1 MTEKIPIY
9 QSIFDYS
16 SEGIIETDNKGVII
30 AVNPSFIKTTG
41 YSEEEVIGK
50 RPNILSSGIHPLKF
64 YIHMWAALYEKG
76 QWSGEIWNKRKNGEI
91 YPEWLTI
98 TAIKDE
104 NEKLINYT
112 GIFTDISVYK
122 KNESDLRLY
131 ERVFA
136 ASLEGIMITDK
147 RGVIVSVNPSFTT
160 LTGYTRVEVIGE
172 TPSILNSGR
181 QNTDFYIN
189 MWSSIHEKGF
199 WKGEIWNKKKSG
211 EVYPEWLSISTIY
224 DKNQETINYV
234 GVFSDIT
241 ERKESEEYLKYLA
254 NYDTLTDLPN
264 RVLFKAR
271 LEVAIENA
279 KRYDKKVAILFL
291 DLDRFKGINDTLGH
305 NVGDYVLKQVAER
318 LSQNVRKSDTVA
330 RLGGDEFTIILPEI
344 KKEDVAISVVNK
356 IFKALTYPFFYKEQ
370 ELFIT
375 TSIGI
380 TFYPDDAI
388 SIENLLK
395 NADSAM
401 YKAKEQGNRFAL
413 YTPDINDK
421 LSRDRII
428 EQGLHK
434 ALDRAELTIYYQ
446 PQIDLKTKKIIGLEA
461 LLRWIHPE
469 LGYVSPAE
477 FIPVAEQT
485 GLIVPIGEW
494 VIKEACRKN
503 KDWQEKGYP
512 SITLAVNLSARQFM
526 DSNLVPTIIRILKET
541 KLDPKYLDLEITES
555 ISIYNIN
562 KIIQILTELKAIGI
576 NVSIDD
582 FGTGHSSL
590 SYLKSFPIT
599 HLKIDKSFVDDI
611 VSDKSN
617 LVIIKAI
624 IEMAHGLDLKVIAE
638 GVESKE
644 QLLYLEKLNCNAAQ
658 GYIFSRPLP
667 TLEIEKLLAEYS

>member
-344 KKEDVAISVVNK
+344 KNEDVAISVVNK

-413 YTPDINDK
+413 YTPEINDK

-562 KIIQILTELKAIGI
+562 KIIQILTELKAIGV

>member
-1 MTEKIPIY
+1 M
-9 QSIFDYS
+9 Q
-16 SEGIIETDNKGVII
+16 
-30 AVNPSFIKTTG
+30 
-41 YSEEEVIGK
+41 
-50 RPNILSSGIHPLKF
+50 
-64 YIHMWAALYEKG
+64 AALYEKG

-112 GIFTDISVYK
+112 GIFTDISVYQ

-388 SIENLLK
+388 SIENLLI

-413 YTPDINDK
+413 YTPEINDK

-469 LGYVSPAE
+469 SGYVFPAE

-562 KIIQILTELKAIGI
+562 KIIQILTELKAIGV

-667 TLEIEKLLAEYS
+667 TLEIEKLLAEYSQEPPTKHGKYITA

>member
-112 GIFTDISVYK
+112 GIFTDISVYQ

-388 SIENLLK
+388 SIENLLI

-413 YTPDINDK
+413 YTPEINDK

-562 KIIQILTELKAIGI
+562 KIIQILTELKAIGV

>member
-1 MTEKIPIY
+1 
-9 QSIFDYS
+9 
-16 SEGIIETDNKGVII
+16 
-30 AVNPSFIKTTG
+30 
-41 YSEEEVIGK
+41 
-50 RPNILSSGIHPLKF
+50 
-64 YIHMWAALYEKG
+64 
-76 QWSGEIWNKRKNGEI
+76 
-91 YPEWLTI
+91 
-98 TAIKDE
+98 
-104 NEKLINYT
+104 
-112 GIFTDISVYK
+112 
-122 KNESDLRLY
+122 
-131 ERVFA
+131 
-136 ASLEGIMITDK
+136 MITDK

-388 SIENLLK
+388 SIENLLI

-413 YTPDINDK
+413 YTPEINDK

-562 KIIQILTELKAIGI
+562 KIIQILTELKAIGV

>member
-112 GIFTDISVYK
+112 GIFTDISVYQ

-413 YTPDINDK
+413 YTPEINDK